1 MNTIRKFTL
10 LILYIVLILGV
21 TGCYVT
27 GKKDNGNH
35 KGWFKNTN
43 NPHNPGYKNSKSS
56 KKNKKSKENPQT
68 SIQDRNQTFNY
79 LDSIVVA
86 YKDGYSVMERMI

>member
-1 MNTIRKFTL
+1 ML
-10 LILYIVLILGV
+10 VLYLGLTFSL

-43 NPHNPGYKNSKSS
+43 NPHNPKS
-56 KKNKKSKENPQT
+56 KKDKNKSHSSQKS
-68 SIQDRNQTFNY
+68 NQSYY
-79 LDSIVVA
+79 LQRSNEITGPDCSNQKVA
-86 YKDGYSVMERMI
+86 E